1 MCGHLFEAI
10 DYFWYLNSKG
20 LNTDLLLFELNKEFL
35 VKVLNLHYNFNQN
48 EISFIL
54 SKTKFV
60 KNVPLVIDGNIL
72 FCDGC
77 IEMLKNVK
85 VLGKLLLFSCGE
97 IFFNPYERIPGIY
110 LEDFRIYKPLNLK
123 NYERYFIPCKT
134 LQNCNNSQTQQ
145 TQQTLQSSDPQTC
158 DNPQIYENLQD
169 FKYNP
174 KNIQSINYVKKILFS
189 RLREYKEKANKTLI
203 YCTPDDR
210 KINNFYNDDYLVQDN
225 KFELKTFKDFNKYI
239 YTPTNNKFDCSP
251 RFIKECEY
259 FGIPVQYDI
268 DYFDIGLETRKSDTL
283 EFLELE
289 NDNQIIEILKVLE
302 IF

>member
-1 MCGHLFEAI
+1 M
-10 DYFWYLNSKG
+10 
-20 LNTDLLLFELNKEFL
+20 
-35 VKVLNLHYNFNQN
+35 
-48 EISFIL
+48 
-54 SKTKFV
+54 
-60 KNVPLVIDGNIL
+60 VIDGNIL

-85 VLGKLLLFSCGE
+85 VLGKFLLFSCGE

-123 NYERYFIPCKT
+123 NYERYSTILPNLADSQNCNT
-134 LQNCNNSQTQQ
+134 LQNCETSLKSNK
-145 TQQTLQSSDPQTC
+145 LQD
-158 DNPQIYENLQD
+158 YKNLQD

>member
-1 MCGHLFEAI
+1 M
-10 DYFWYLNSKG
+10 
-20 LNTDLLLFELNKEFL
+20 
-35 VKVLNLHYNFNQN
+35 
-48 EISFIL
+48 
-54 SKTKFV
+54 
-60 KNVPLVIDGNIL
+60 VIEGNIL

-77 IEMLKNVK
+77 VQMLKNVK

-123 NYERYFIPCKT
+123 NYERYSTILPNLTDSQNCNT
-134 LQNCNNSQTQQ
+134 LQNCETSLKSDNSQTQQ
-145 TQQTLQSSDPQTC
+145 SADSQTCETSLKSNTLQDC
-158 DNPQIYENLQD
+158 KNLQD

-203 YCTPDDR
+203 YCTPNCR
-210 KINNFYNDDYLVQDN
+210 EVKKLYNDDYLVQDN